1 MKKKLE
7 SELMS
12 IAHRILKLKG
22 REHVVELHRETG
34 LLYEKLCVLKFANE
48 NLGETLPTIGVDS
61 SFFDML
67 DVAFN
72 NEVSDNIER
81 GDRIYVNLDE
91 VEDDGIMEPIMEKI
105 KDMVAQMPHET
116 HQIDAF
122 LEQALPEV
130 EEIKVEEI
138 NFEEAKLGEINFE
151 QISIVE
157 EIEVKADKNDFDE
170 LTAGFENMPV
180 FDPVPHSGSQERI
193 KKSLNDK
200 LKHGLNI
207 GLNDKIAFI
216 KHLFDGQR
224 EDYERVLSQVNTS
237 SSFDEAENLIQN
249 IVKPDYNGW
258 LGKEDVE
265 ARFMTIIEGKFD

>member
-12 IAHRILKLKG
+12 IAHRILKLRG
-22 REHVVELHRETG
+22 RESVIELHRETG

-48 NLGETLPTIGVDS
+48 NSEQTLPTIGVDS
-61 SFFDML
+61 SFFEML

-81 GDRIYVNLDE
+81 GDKIYVNLDE
-91 VEDDGIMEPIMEKI
+91 IEDDGIMEPIMEKI
-105 KDMVAQMPHET
+105 KDMVAQMPQET
-116 HQIDAF
+116 HQVDAF
-122 LEQALPEV
+122 FQQALPEIQ
-130 EEIKVEEI
+130 ET
-138 NFEEAKLGEINFE
+138 
-151 QISIVE
+151 
-157 EIEVKADKNDFDE
+157 KNDFDE
-170 LTAGFENMPV
+170 LTSGFKNMPV
-180 FDPVPHSGSQERI
+180 FDPVPQSGSQERL

-216 KHLFDGQR
+216 KYLFDGQR
-224 EDYERVLSQVNTS
+224 EDYERVLSQISTS